1 MGKKNKKVTKKNLK
15 LQRLMA
21 RLTLLNEQRPTSQF
35 QVKIWNQQR
44 DTIIRQLKK
53 YGIEVE

>member
-1 MGKKNKKVTKKNLK
+1 MGKQGKKAAKKHLK

-35 QVKIWNQQR
+35 QVKIWKQQR
-44 DTIIRQLKK
+44 DNIIRQLAKH
-53 YGIEVE
+53 GIEVQ